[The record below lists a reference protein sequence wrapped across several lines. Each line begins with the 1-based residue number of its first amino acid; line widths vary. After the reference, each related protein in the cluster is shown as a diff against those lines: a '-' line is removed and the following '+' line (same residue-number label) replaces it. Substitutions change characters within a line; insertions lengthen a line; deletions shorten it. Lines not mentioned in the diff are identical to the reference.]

1 LAYEILKNKS
11 FRCRKAPAWAITGMS
26 CIKDI
31 SIYDTRGRLIEQ
43 RKIPEMISGY
53 EYEVLDCMKAMKAG
67 RIESDMMPHSETLK
81 LMELMD
87 TLRAQWGMKLPC
99 E

>member
-1 LAYEILKNKS
+1 
-11 FRCRKAPAWAITGMS
+11 M
-26 CIKDI
+26 
-31 SIYDTRGRLIEQ
+31 IEQ